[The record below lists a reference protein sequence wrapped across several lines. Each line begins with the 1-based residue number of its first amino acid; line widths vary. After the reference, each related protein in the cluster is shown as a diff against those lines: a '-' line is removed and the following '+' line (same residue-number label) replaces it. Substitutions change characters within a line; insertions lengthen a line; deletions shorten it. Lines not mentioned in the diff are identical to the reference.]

1 MVKPSN
7 YSTPAENTRSRSDVQ
22 EIPEQREMAA
32 QHHFLS
38 PPSFSGKKEEAA
50 RWLDKLRRYA
60 ENKDLIERAKINDFF
75 HLLEGGAYD
84 YCSSLTEE
92 QKNDWEELEE
102 DFRTKFCKKRNKVEV
117 QQELMETKQK
127 KGEVLENYISRLENI
142 GRKDSISEDVIFS
155 AIMQGMDTELRVIVA
170 QKNPSNLAELSSYAD
185 QAETVRRIQQK
196 KQGGKEGP
204 ARRTF
209 A

>member
-50 RWLDKLRRYA
+50 RWLDKFRRYA

-75 HLLEGGAYD
+75 HLLGGAYD

-102 DFRTKFCKKRNKVEV
+102 DSARKGTTWKSNRN
-117 QQELMETKQK
+117 
-127 KGEVLENYISRLENI
+127 
-142 GRKDSISEDVIFS
+142 
-155 AIMQGMDTELRVIVA
+155 
-170 QKNPSNLAELSSYAD
+170 
-185 QAETVRRIQQK
+185 
-196 KQGGKEGP
+196 
-204 ARRTF
+204 
-209 A
+209 